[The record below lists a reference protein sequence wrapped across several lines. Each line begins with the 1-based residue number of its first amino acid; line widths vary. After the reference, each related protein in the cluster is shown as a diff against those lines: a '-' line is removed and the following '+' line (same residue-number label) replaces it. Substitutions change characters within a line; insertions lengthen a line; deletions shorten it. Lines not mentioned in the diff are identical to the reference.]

1 MKTLKAIF
9 FDVDGTIVDT
19 EKDGHRVAFNEA
31 FKQFGINADWSVQ
44 KYHKLLQVAGGKE
57 RMKSFFLE
65 EGMDLLPKGKT
76 LDECIPQLHLSKT
89 EIFVSLIENRRLPLR
104 PGIKR
109 IMQQANER
117 DIKIGICTTSN
128 EKAAKAILSSLLS
141 EIKIDFI
148 LAGDVVRNKK
158 PDPEIYYLALQKAG
172 VSNREA
178 LVVEDSENG
187 VLAAKAAGLKTIVTV
202 NEYTRNENLSQADV
216 VISSFGNDHEITQI
230 LDGKITLSSK
240 QQVDIDDLIGIL

>member
-9 FDVDGTIVDT
+9 FDVDGTIIDT

-31 FKQFGINADWSVQ
+31 FKHFGIHAQWSIQ
-44 KYHKLLQVAGGKE
+44 KYHKLLQIAGGKE

-65 EGMDLLPKGKT
+65 EGMDLLPQGKT
-76 LDECIPQLHLSKT
+76 LDECIPQLHQLKT

-109 IMQQANER
+109 IMQEASER

-141 EIKIDFI
+141 EIEIDFT

-158 PDPEIYYLALQKAG
+158 PDPEIYYLALQRAG
-172 VSNREA
+172 VRNKEA
-178 LVVEDSENG
+178 LVIEDSDT
-187 VLAAKAAGLKTIVTV
+187 GL
-202 NEYTRNENLSQADV
+202 LSA
-216 VISSFGNDHEITQI
+216 
-230 LDGKITLSSK
+230 
-240 QQVDIDDLIGIL
+240 